1 MNINNIEANSNYIVN
16 GNQLVDIRWAIG
28 ILIRRLK
35 DDMNRYNFVPGGD
48 CHAQIVELEKL
59 LNDIEY
65 SKTRLSNY
73 FERIEF

>member
-1 MNINNIEANSNYIVN
+1 MNNNKIQAGSNYVVN
-16 GNQLVDIRWAIG
+16 TNQLVDIRWAIDA
-28 ILIRRLK
+28 LIRRLK
-35 DDMNRYNFVPGGD
+35 SDINRYNFPPGGD
-48 CHAQIVELEKL
+48 CHAQVAELEKL